1 MHPIVTVVGARPQFV
16 KAAVVSRAL
25 AARGIAERLVHTGQH
40 YDAAMSDVFFDEL
53 SMAPPAVNLDV
64 GSGLHGAQTARTMER
79 FEAWLVETG
88 PVAGVVVYGD
98 TNATL
103 AAALVAAK
111 LALPLAHVEAGLR
124 SFVRHMPEEI
134 NRVVTDRLADL
145 CFCPTGTAVA
155 HLADE
160 GIAGDGVVLTGDVML
175 EATRTFADE
184 AATRAPLHRLT
195 GHAPGAY
202 VLATV
207 HRAANTD
214 DPARLAA
221 ILDGLGRL
229 GRPVLLPLHPRT
241 RARLGD
247 VALAPT
253 IDVREPAS
261 YLEMLTLTRNAHRVV
276 TDSGGLQKEAFWLGV
291 PCATLREETEWVET
305 LDGGWNH
312 LVGADADRLVAAL
325 ALNPTTPAFAA
336 PTPAVGATIADLLA
350 ERWGDARWA

>member
-25 AARGIAERLVHTGQH
+25 AARGLAERLVHTGQH

-64 GSGLHGAQTARTMER
+64 GSGPHGAQTARTMER
-79 FEAWLVETG
+79 FEAWLMAEAG

-103 AAALVAAK
+103 AASLVAAK
-111 LALPLAHVEAGLR
+111 LGLPLAHVEAGLR
-124 SFVRHMPEEI
+124 SFVQHMPEEI
-134 NRVVTDRLADL
+134 NRVVTDRLSDL
-145 CFCPTGTAVA
+145 CFCPTDTAA
-155 HLADE
+155 RHLAAE
-160 GIAGDGVVLTGDVML
+160 GIAGPGVVLTGDVML

-184 AATRAPLHRLT
+184 AARRAPLDRLT

-221 ILDGLGRL
+221 ILEGLGGL
-229 GRPVLLPLHPRT
+229 GLPVVLPLHPRT
-241 RARLGD
+241 RARLGGL
-247 VALAPT
+247 ALAPT
-253 IDVREPAS
+253 VELRDPVS

-276 TDSGGLQKEAFWLGV
+276 TDSGGLQKEAFWFGV
-291 PCATLREETEWVET
+291 PCVTLREETEWVET
-305 LDGGWNH
+305 LVGGWNH
-312 LVGADADRLVAAL
+312 LVGADADRLATAVAA
-325 ALNPTTPAFAA
+325 APTTPAFAA

-350 ERWGDARWA
+350 ERWA

>member
-25 AARGIAERLVHTGQH
+25 AARGLAERLVHTGQH

-53 SMAPPAVNLDV
+53 SMAPPAANLDV
-64 GSGLHGAQTARTMER
+64 GSGPHGAQTARTMER
-79 FEAWLVETG
+79 FEAWLLENG
-88 PVAGVVVYGD
+88 PVSGVVVYGD

-111 LALPLAHVEAGLR
+111 LGLPLAHVEAGLR

-134 NRVVTDRLADL
+134 NRVVTDRLSDM
-145 CFCPTGTAVA
+145 CFCPTETAVQ
-155 HLADE
+155 HLAAE

-175 EATRTFADE
+175 EATRTFAAE
-184 AATRAPLHRLT
+184 ADRQAPLDRLT
-195 GHAPGAY
+195 PHAPGAY

-229 GRPVLLPLHPRT
+229 GVPVLLPLHPRT
-241 RARLGD
+241 RARLGGLT
-247 VALAPT
+247 LAPT
-253 IDVREPAS
+253 VEVRDPAS
-261 YLEMLTLTRNAHRVV
+261 YLEMLTLTRHARRVV
-276 TDSGGLQKEAFWLGV
+276 TDSGGLQKEAHWLGV
-291 PCATLREETEWVET
+291 PCVTLREETEWVET
-305 LDGGWNH
+305 LDGGWNL
-312 LVGADADRLVAAL
+312 LVGADADRLAAAVASA
-325 ALNPTTPAFAA
+325 PTTPAFAA
-336 PTPAVGATIADLLA
+336 PTPAVGATIAGLLA
-350 ERWGDARWA
+350 ERWA